1 LFKLIQQAQFEEHP
15 AVGGEG
21 IEVRTNDH
29 VLIATGLYDKDK
41 TAVHFSAFIKDREV
55 NDEYMVA

>member
-1 LFKLIQQAQFEEHP
+1 LF
-15 AVGGEG
+15 
-21 IEVRTNDH
+21 
-29 VLIATGLYDKDK
+29 DKDK